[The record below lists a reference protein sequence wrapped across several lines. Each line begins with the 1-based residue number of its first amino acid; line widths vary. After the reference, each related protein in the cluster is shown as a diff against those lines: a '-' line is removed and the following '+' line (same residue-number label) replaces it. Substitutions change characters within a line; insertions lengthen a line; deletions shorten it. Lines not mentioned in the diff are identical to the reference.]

1 MPLTL
6 TQAHAMVM
14 IIAWMIFGSTGI
26 LFARYGRTIRLGN
39 RRQLL
44 GKAVW
49 FQIHRLLLSLT
60 PLLTLLGFFLIL
72 VRKGGQWVDLQ
83 VADLRSIMHSI
94 FGGII
99 VCCTI
104 VQLWLALYRCHP
116 QSRYRYIFDWS
127 HRIIGIVAFILTIP
141 TIFLIILLMSR
152 NRPDLI
158 PIFSCWTAWM
168 VVIIMVLEIIQQQ
181 QRSNITPVSNHVQMD
196 DAKREKI
203 HENVR
208 HDTEAATNTNIN
220 HRRYDEFKFLLLTMH
235 IIVTLTISIVFIVYI
250 CK

>member
-1 MPLTL
+1 MPVTL
-6 TQAHAMVM
+6 VQAHAMVM

-83 VADLRSIMHSI
+83 VADLRSIIHSI

-99 VCCTI
+99 GMEI
-104 VQLWLALYRCHP
+104 YDQ
-116 QSRYRYIFDWS
+116 
-127 HRIIGIVAFILTIP
+127 ILKQ
-141 TIFLIILLMSR
+141 
-152 NRPDLI
+152 
-158 PIFSCWTAWM
+158 
-168 VVIIMVLEIIQQQ
+168 V
-181 QRSNITPVSNHVQMD
+181 
-196 DAKREKI
+196 
-203 HENVR
+203 
-208 HDTEAATNTNIN
+208 
-220 HRRYDEFKFLLLTMH
+220 H
-235 IIVTLTISIVFIVYI
+235 IY
-250 CK
+250 